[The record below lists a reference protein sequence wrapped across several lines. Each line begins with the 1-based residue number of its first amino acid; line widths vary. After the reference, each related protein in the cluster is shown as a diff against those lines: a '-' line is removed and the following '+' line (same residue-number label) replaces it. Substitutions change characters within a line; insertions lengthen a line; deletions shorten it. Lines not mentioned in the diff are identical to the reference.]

1 MDTILDKQW
10 LEKKLV
16 ELPHWQ
22 QDAYSS
28 FASMLTDTNAY
39 PCVPARIGFLSNEL
53 RFRFIGDP
61 RKIETAEQLAATL
74 KSYGEI
80 ARGTGKYASLGVFF
94 YTPDDMAATYSIEDY
109 RDVFW
114 ILINS
119 VTAIDETEWPSSIP
133 EDPHDPNW
141 EFCFNGEPYFA
152 FCATPAHKL
161 RKSRYQSCFFI
172 AFQPRWVFKEING
185 RTPFGQKIK
194 KAIRQR
200 LAAYDDDIPIH
211 PDLKWYGDA
220 SNHEWKQYFLSDDA
234 SGPTRC
240 PFTRMKNKFSSILK

>member
-1 MDTILDKQW
+1 MDTIFDKQW
-10 LEKKLV
+10 LEKKLGA
-16 ELPHWQ
+16 LPHWQ

-114 ILINS
+114 TLINS

-200 LAAYDDDIPIH
+200 LAAYDDIPIH
-211 PDLKWYGDA
+211 PDLKWYGDT